1 MAKYSNAVI
10 FEDVEPIVKNAGFEI
25 VELKGTER
33 REALH
38 VFIAVFRKEGVTA
51 DDCAEIHRLIKPR
64 IELIMERQDISLE
77 VASPGISRTLK
88 SPREYKIFS
97 GKGIK
102 ILLKNEDEWI
112 LGIIKQA
119 DEHQVEVN
127 TGEETVSI
135 SLDNIQKAKLDYTQ
149 EVK

>member
-10 FEDVEPIVKNAGFEI
+10 FEDIEPVVSNSGFEI
-25 VELKGTER
+25 VELNGTER

-38 VFIAVFRKEGVTA
+38 IFIAVYRREGVTA
-51 DDCAEIHRLIKPR
+51 DDCAELHRLIKPR

-77 VASPGISRTLK
+77 IASPGISRTLK
-88 SPREYKIFS
+88 SPKEYKIFM

-102 ILLKNEDEWI
+102 ILPKNGDDWI
-112 LGIIKQA
+112 YGIIKRA
-119 DEHQVEVN
+119 DDHQVEVN
-127 TGEETVSI
+127 TGDEIISV